1 MVNRIDQISERELSI
16 AHYLAN
22 PIDYL
27 ELDTR
32 EYNALRRWGIKNIY
46 ELVDILLN
54 GKIVKVR
61 NLGTK
66 SIEAIKHKLDKYL
79 EPFATRYDER
89 NEDDGK

>member
-1 MVNRIDQISERELSI
+1 MENRIYPISERELLI
-16 AHYLAN
+16 ACYLGK

-32 EYNALRRWGIKNIY
+32 EYNALRRWGINTIY

-61 NLGTK
+61 NLGVK
-66 SIEAIKHKLDKYL
+66 SIEDIKNQLDKYL
-79 EPFATRYDER
+79 EPIATRYDER
-89 NEDDGK
+89 NDDGK